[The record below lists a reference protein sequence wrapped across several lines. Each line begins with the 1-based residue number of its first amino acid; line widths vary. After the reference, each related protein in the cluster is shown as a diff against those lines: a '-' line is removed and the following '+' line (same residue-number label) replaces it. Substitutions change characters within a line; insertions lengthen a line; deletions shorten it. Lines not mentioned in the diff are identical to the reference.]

1 MIIRSASNERTE
13 PLRRQLMR
21 LTTPIFIEI
30 ALVVLVGFVDMLMLS
45 SCGDG
50 AVAAVGL
57 ASQMVTL
64 VFLVYRFAASGVAVV
79 CAQYH
84 GAGLRKRL
92 VQVVGVALVFN
103 ALLGFVVSA
112 LLYFNAEAILRMMGL
127 REGLMAEGAAYLRIT
142 GAFSFFQAIGFT
154 FSSSLRSVD
163 RVRSPMVAT
172 AVANIVNVVGNYFL
186 IYGHCGCPALGVVG
200 AAWATAASQ
209 CVSMAILMVHHTR
222 VHIRRYPRVW
232 FRPFPWREFA
242 GIFRIGLP
250 AIGEE
255 LSYCLSQAVTIYFI
269 NKISTEALTTRTYVA
284 NSVMFTYLFG
294 MSAIQAG
301 DILVGHLVG
310 QRRYK
315 AAYLLGNFF
324 YRRALAVTLCCSG
337 ALALVGPSVLR
348 LLTQNAEIIRMGTV
362 LFWIDCVL
370 EIGRVRNI
378 FACGTLRAAGDVL
391 YPMVIGVSFQ
401 WVVAVGVFWLFAIPM
416 GFGLVGAWC
425 AFLLDENLR
434 GCILIRRWH
443 AKAWIGKS
451 LA

>member
-1 MIIRSASNERTE
+1 ME

-21 LTTPIFIEI
+21 LTIPIFMEI
-30 ALVVLVGFVDMLMLS
+30 ALVALVGFVDRFMLS

-57 ASQMVTL
+57 ASQIVML

-92 VQVVGVALVFN
+92 VEAVGVALIFN
-103 ALLGFVVSA
+103 ALLGFGVSA
-112 LLYFNAEAILRMMGL
+112 FLCLNAETILRMMGL
-127 REGLMAEGAAYLRIT
+127 REELMAEGAAYLRIT
-142 GAFSFFQAIGFT
+142 GAFSFFQALGFT

-172 AVANIVNVVGNYFL
+172 AVANIVNVVGNYLL

-209 CVSMAILMVHHTR
+209 GVSMMILLVHHTR

-232 FRPFPWREFA
+232 FRSFPWREFT
-242 GIFRIGLP
+242 GIFKIGLP

-255 LSYCLSQAVTIYFI
+255 MSYCLSQAVTIYFI
-269 NKISTEALTTRTYVA
+269 NQISTEALTTRTYVA

-294 MSAIQAG
+294 VSAIQAG
-301 DILVGHLVG
+301 DILVGHLIG
-310 QRRYK
+310 QHRDNV
-315 AAYLLGNFF
+315 AYLLGNFF
-324 YRRALAVTLCCSG
+324 YRRAMAVSLCCSG
-337 ALALVGPSVLR
+337 ALALAGPWVLGI
-348 LLTQNAEIIRMGTV
+348 LTQNSEIIRLGTI

-370 EIGRVRNI
+370 EIGRIRNI
-378 FACGTLRAAGDVL
+378 FACWTLRAAGDVI
-391 YPMVIGVSFQ
+391 YPMTVGITFQ
-401 WVVAVGVFWLFAIPM
+401 WVIAVGVFWVVAIPL
-416 GFGLVGAWC
+416 GFGLVGAWVVF
-425 AFLLDENLR
+425 AIDENVR
-434 GCILIRRWH
+434 GCILLRRWH
-443 AKAWIGKS
+443 AKAWFGKS

>member
-1 MIIRSASNERTE
+1 
-13 PLRRQLMR
+13 MR
-21 LTTPIFIEI
+21 LTIPIFMEI
-30 ALVVLVGFVDMLMLS
+30 ALVALVGFVDMLMLS

-57 ASQMVTL
+57 ASQIIML

-103 ALLGFVVSA
+103 ALLGLAVSA
-112 LLYFNAEAILRMMGL
+112 FLYLNAEAILRMMGL
-127 REGLMAEGAAYLRIT
+127 REELMAEGSAYLRIT
-142 GAFSFFQAIGFT
+142 GAFSFFQALGFA

-209 CVSMAILMVHHTR
+209 GVSMTILLVHHTR

-242 GIFRIGLP
+242 GIFKIGLP

-255 LSYCLSQAVTIYFI
+255 ISYCLSQAVTIYFI
-269 NKISTEALTTRTYVA
+269 NQISTEALTTRTYVSH
-284 NSVMFTYLFG
+284 SVMFTYLFAV
-294 MSAIQAG
+294 SAIQAG
-301 DILVGHLVG
+301 DILVGHLIG
-310 QRRYK
+310 QHRYN

-324 YRRALAVTLCCSG
+324 YRRALAVSLCCSG
-337 ALALVGPSVLR
+337 ALAIVGPWVLG
-348 LLTQNAEIIRMGTV
+348 LLTQNSEIICLGTI

-378 FACGTLRAAGDVL
+378 FACGTLRAAGDVI
-391 YPMVIGVSFQ
+391 YPMTVGITFQ
-401 WVVAVGVFWLFAIPM
+401 WVIAVGVFWVVAIPL
-416 GFGLVGAWC
+416 GFGLVGAW
-425 AFLLDENLR
+425 ATFALDENVR
-434 GCILIRRWH
+434 GCILLRRWH
-443 AKAWIGKS
+443 AKSWYGKS

>member
-1 MIIRSASNERTE
+1 MH
-13 PLRRQLMR
+13 
-21 LTTPIFIEI
+21 LTIPIFMEI

-57 ASQMVTL
+57 ASQIVML

-103 ALLGFVVSA
+103 ALLGLGVSA

-127 REGLMAEGAAYLRIT
+127 REELMAEGAAYLRIT
-142 GAFSFFQAIGFT
+142 GAFSFFQAMGFT
-154 FSSSLRSVD
+154 FSASLRSVD

-172 AVANIVNVVGNYFL
+172 AVANVVNVVGNYLL

-200 AAWATAASQ
+200 AAWATATSQ
-209 CVSMAILMVHHTR
+209 GVSMAILLVHHTK
-222 VHIRRYPRVW
+222 VHIRRYPLAW

-242 GIFRIGLP
+242 GIFKIGLP

-255 LSYCLSQAVTIYFI
+255 MSYCLSQAVTIYFI
-269 NKISTEALTTRTYVA
+269 NQISTEALTTRTYVS

-324 YRRALAVTLCCSG
+324 YRRALAVSLCCSG
-337 ALALVGPSVLR
+337 ALALVGPWVLG
-348 LLTQNAEIIRMGTV
+348 LLTQNSEIIRLGTV

-378 FACGTLRAAGDVL
+378 FACGTLRATGDVL
-391 YPMVIGVSFQ
+391 YPMVIGITFQ
-401 WVVAVGVFWLFAIPM
+401 WVIAVGLFWVVAIPL
-416 GFGLVGAWC
+416 GFGLIGAW
-425 AFLLDENLR
+425 AVFVLDENVR

-443 AKAWIGKS
+443 DKAWIGKS

>member
-1 MIIRSASNERTE
+1 MH
-13 PLRRQLMR
+13 
-21 LTTPIFIEI
+21 LTIPIFMEI

-57 ASQMVTL
+57 ASQIVML
-64 VFLVYRFAASGVAVV
+64 VFLVYRFASSGAAVV

-103 ALLGFVVSA
+103 AALGFVVSA
-112 LLYFNAEAILRMMGL
+112 LLFFNAESIMRLMGL
-127 REGLMAEGAAYLRIT
+127 REELMAEGAAYLRIA
-142 GAFSFFQAIGFT
+142 GAFSFFQAVGFT
-154 FSSSLRSVD
+154 FSASLRSVD

-172 AVANIVNVVGNYFL
+172 AVANIVNVVGNYLF
-186 IYGHCGCPALGVVG
+186 ISGHCGCPALGVAG

-209 CVSMAILMVHHTR
+209 CVSMTILLVHHTR
-222 VHIRRYPRVW
+222 VHIHRYPLAW
-232 FRPFPWREFA
+232 FRVFPWREFA
-242 GIFRIGLP
+242 GIFKIGLP

-269 NKISTEALTTRTYVA
+269 NRISTEALTTRTYVS

-310 QRRYK
+310 QHRYK
-315 AAYLLGNFF
+315 TAYLLGTYF
-324 YRRALAVTLCCSG
+324 YRLSLAVSLCCSG
-337 ALALVGPSVLR
+337 ALAVVGPWVLG
-348 LLTQNAEIIRMGTV
+348 LLTRNSEIVRLGTV

-370 EIGRVRNI
+370 EVGRIRNI
-378 FACGTLRAAGDVL
+378 FACGTLRATGDVI
-391 YPMVIGVSFQ
+391 YPMVVGVTFQ
-401 WVVAVGVFWLFAIPM
+401 WVIAVGVFWVCAIPL
-416 GFGLVGAWC
+416 GFGLVGAWV
-425 AFLLDENLR
+425 AFTIDENVR

-443 AKAWIGKS
+443 AKAWMGKS

>member
-1 MIIRSASNERTE
+1 M
-13 PLRRQLMR
+13 
-21 LTTPIFIEI
+21 
-30 ALVVLVGFVDMLMLS
+30 
-45 SCGDG
+45 
-50 AVAAVGL
+50 AAVGL
-57 ASQMVTL
+57 ASQIVML

-92 VQVVGVALVFN
+92 VQVVGVALIFN
-103 ALLGFVVSA
+103 AVLGLGVSA
-112 LLYFNAEAILRMMGL
+112 LLYSNAEAILRMMGL
-127 REGLMAEGAAYLRIT
+127 REELMSDGAAYLRIT
-142 GAFSFFQAIGFT
+142 GAFSFFQAMGFT

-172 AVANIVNVVGNYFL
+172 AIANIVNVVGNYLL
-186 IYGHCGCPALGVVG
+186 IYGYCGFPALGVVG

-209 CVSMAILMVHHTR
+209 GVSMSILLWHHTS
-222 VHIRRYPRVW
+222 VHIRRYPLVW

-255 LSYCLSQAVTIYFI
+255 LSYCLSQAVAIYFI
-269 NKISTEALTTRTYVA
+269 NQISTEALTTRTYVS
-284 NSVMFTYLFG
+284 NSVVFTYLFG

-324 YRRALAVTLCCSG
+324 YRRAMAVALCCSG
-337 ALALVGPSVLR
+337 VLALVGPWVLG
-348 LLTQNAEIIRMGTV
+348 LLTQNSEIIRLGSI

-378 FACGTLRAAGDVL
+378 FACGTLRATGDVL
-391 YPMVIGVSFQ
+391 YPMVIGVTFQ
-401 WVVAVGVFWLFAIPM
+401 WLIAVGVFWVVTIPL
-416 GFGLVGAWC
+416 GFGLVGAW
-425 AFLLDENLR
+425 AVFVLDENVR

-443 AKAWIGKS
+443 AKAWTGKS

>member
-1 MIIRSASNERTE
+1 MH
-13 PLRRQLMR
+13 
-21 LTTPIFIEI
+21 LTVPIFMEI

-57 ASQMVTL
+57 ASQIVML

-92 VQVVGVALVFN
+92 IQVVGVALIFN
-103 ALLGFVVSA
+103 AVLGLGVSA

-127 REGLMAEGAAYLRIT
+127 REDLLTEGSAYLRIT
-142 GAFSFFQAIGFT
+142 GAFSFFQALGFT
-154 FSSSLRSVD
+154 FSASLRSVD

-172 AVANIVNVVGNYFL
+172 AVANVVNVVGNYLL
-186 IYGHCGCPALGVVG
+186 IYGHCGFPALGVVG
-200 AAWATAASQ
+200 AAWATASSQ
-209 CVSMAILMVHHTR
+209 VVSMSILLVHHTK
-222 VHIRRYPRVW
+222 VHIRRYPLVW

-242 GIFRIGLP
+242 GIFKIGLP

-255 LSYCLSQAVTIYFI
+255 MSYCLSQAVTIYFI
-269 NKISTEALTTRTYVA
+269 NQISTDALTTRTYVS

-310 QRRYK
+310 RRRYK

-324 YRRALAVTLCCSG
+324 YRWALSVSLCCSG
-337 ALALVGPSVLR
+337 VLAFAGPWVLG
-348 LLTQNAEIIRMGTV
+348 LLTQNDEIIRLGTI
-362 LFWIDCVL
+362 LFWVDCVL
-370 EIGRVRNI
+370 EIGRIRNI

-391 YPMVIGVSFQ
+391 YPMVVGVTFQ
-401 WVVAVGVFWLFAIPM
+401 WVIAVGVFWVVAIPL
-416 GFGLVGAWC
+416 GFGLVGAWIV
-425 AFLLDENLR
+425 FLIDENVR

-443 AKAWIGKS
+443 ARAWIGKS

>member
-1 MIIRSASNERTE
+1 
-13 PLRRQLMR
+13 MR
-21 LTTPIFIEI
+21 LTIPIFMEI
-30 ALVVLVGFVDMLMLS
+30 ALVALVGFVDMLMLS

-57 ASQMVTL
+57 VSQIVML

-92 VQVVGVALVFN
+92 VQVVGIALIFN
-103 ALLGFVVSA
+103 ALLGLGVSA
-112 LLYFNAEAILRMMGL
+112 LLYLNAEAILQMMGL
-127 REGLMAEGAAYLRIT
+127 REELMAEGAAYLRIT
-142 GAFSFFQAIGFT
+142 GAFTFFQALGFT
-154 FSSSLRSVD
+154 LSSSLRSVD

-172 AVANIVNVVGNYFL
+172 AVANVVNVVGNDLL

-200 AAWATAASQ
+200 AAWATVASQ
-209 CVSMAILMVHHTR
+209 GVSMAILLVHHTR

-242 GIFRIGLP
+242 AIFKIGLP

-255 LSYCLSQAVTIYFI
+255 MSYCLSQAVTIYFI
-269 NKISTEALTTRTYVA
+269 NQISTEALTTRTYVS

-294 MSAIQAG
+294 VSAIQAG

-310 QRRYK
+310 RHRYK

-324 YRRALAVTLCCSG
+324 YRRALAVSLCCSG
-337 ALALVGPSVLR
+337 ALALAGPWVLG
-348 LLTQNAEIIRMGTV
+348 LLTLNNEIIRLGTI

-370 EIGRVRNI
+370 EIGRVRTI
-378 FACGTLRAAGDVL
+378 FACWTLRAIGDVI
-391 YPMVIGVSFQ
+391 YPMAVGITFQ
-401 WVVAVGVFWLFAIPM
+401 WVIAVGLFWVVAIPL
-416 GFGLVGAWC
+416 GFGLVGAWIVF
-425 AFLLDENLR
+425 ALDENVR
-434 GCILIRRWH
+434 GCILVRRWH
-443 AKAWIGKS
+443 VRAWMGKS

>member
-1 MIIRSASNERTE
+1 
-13 PLRRQLMR
+13 MR
-21 LTTPIFIEI
+21 LTIPIFMEI
-30 ALVVLVGFVDMLMLS
+30 ALVALVGFVDMLMLS

-57 ASQMVTL
+57 VSQIVML

-92 VQVVGVALVFN
+92 VQVVGIALTFN
-103 ALLGFVVSA
+103 ALLGLGVSA
-112 LLYFNAEAILRMMGL
+112 LLYLNAEAILKMMGL
-127 REGLMAEGAAYLRIT
+127 REELMAEGAAYLRIT
-142 GAFSFFQAIGFT
+142 GAFTFFQALGFT

-172 AVANIVNVVGNYFL
+172 AVANVVNVAGNYLL
-186 IYGHCGCPALGVVG
+186 IYGHCGCPSLGVVG
-200 AAWATAASQ
+200 AAWATVASQ
-209 CVSMAILMVHHTR
+209 GVSMAILLVHHTR

-242 GIFRIGLP
+242 AIFKIGLP

-255 LSYCLSQAVTIYFI
+255 MSYCLSQAVTIYFI
-269 NKISTEALTTRTYVA
+269 NQISTEALTTRTYVS

-310 QRRYK
+310 RHRYK

-324 YRRALAVTLCCSG
+324 YRRALAVSLCCSG
-337 ALALVGPSVLR
+337 ALALAGPWVLG
-348 LLTQNAEIIRMGTV
+348 LLTQNREIVFLGTI

-370 EIGRVRNI
+370 EIGRGRPTR
-378 FACGTLRAAGDVL
+378 ACWTLRAAGEV
-391 YPMVIGVSFQ
+391 VSPRAGGITFQ
-401 WVVAVGVFWLFAIPM
+401 WVIAVGMFWVVAIPL
-416 GFGLVGAWC
+416 GFGLVGAWVVF
-425 AFLLDENLR
+425 ALDENVR
-434 GCILIRRWH
+434 GCILVRRWH
-443 AKAWIGKS
+443 VRAWMGKS

>member
-1 MIIRSASNERTE
+1 
-13 PLRRQLMR
+13 MR
-21 LTTPIFIEI
+21 LTIPIFMEI
-30 ALVVLVGFVDMLMLS
+30 ALVVLVSFVDMLMLS

-57 ASQMVTL
+57 ASQIVML

-92 VQVVGVALVFN
+92 IQVVGVALIFN
-103 ALLGFVVSA
+103 AVLGLGVSA
-112 LLYFNAEAILRMMGL
+112 MLYFNADTILRLMGL
-127 REGLMAEGAAYLRIT
+127 REELMAEGAAYLRIT
-142 GAFSFFQAIGFT
+142 GAFSFFQALGFT
-154 FSSSLRSVD
+154 FSASLRSVD

-172 AVANIVNVVGNYFL
+172 AVANIVNVVGNYLL

-209 CVSMAILMVHHTR
+209 VVSMSILMVHHTK
-222 VHIRRYPRVW
+222 VHIRRYPLVW
-232 FRPFPWREFA
+232 FRPFPWREFV

-269 NKISTEALTTRTYVA
+269 NQISTEALTTRTYVA

-324 YRRALAVTLCCSG
+324 YRRALAVSLCCSG
-337 ALALVGPSVLR
+337 ALALVGPWVLG
-348 LLTQNAEIIRMGTV
+348 LLTQNNEIIRLGTI

-391 YPMVIGVSFQ
+391 YPMVVGITFQ
-401 WVVAVGVFWLFAIPM
+401 WVIAVGVFWVFTIPL
-416 GFGLVGAWC
+416 GFGLVGAWIV
-425 AFLLDENLR
+425 FVFDENIR

-443 AKAWIGKS
+443 AKAWMGKS

>member
-1 MIIRSASNERTE
+1 MH
-13 PLRRQLMR
+13 
-21 LTTPIFIEI
+21 LTVPIFMEI

-57 ASQMVTL
+57 ASQIVML

-92 VQVVGVALVFN
+92 IQVVGVALIFN
-103 ALLGFVVSA
+103 AVLGLGVSA

-127 REGLMAEGAAYLRIT
+127 REDLLTEGAAYLRIT
-142 GAFSFFQAIGFT
+142 GAFSFFQALGFT
-154 FSSSLRSVD
+154 FSASLRSVD

-172 AVANIVNVVGNYFL
+172 AVANVVNVVGNYLL
-186 IYGHCGCPALGVVG
+186 IYGHCGFPALGVVG
-200 AAWATAASQ
+200 AAWATASSQ
-209 CVSMAILMVHHTR
+209 VVSMSILLVHHTK
-222 VHIRRYPRVW
+222 VHIRRYPLVW

-242 GIFRIGLP
+242 GIFKIGLP

-255 LSYCLSQAVTIYFI
+255 MSYCLSQAVTIYFI
-269 NKISTEALTTRTYVA
+269 NQISTDALTTRTYVS

-310 QRRYK
+310 RRRYK

-324 YRRALAVTLCCSG
+324 YRWALSVSLCCSG
-337 ALALVGPSVLR
+337 VLAFAGPWVLG
-348 LLTQNAEIIRMGTV
+348 LLTQNDEIIRLGTI
-362 LFWIDCVL
+362 LFWVDCVL
-370 EIGRVRNI
+370 EIGRIRNI

-391 YPMVIGVSFQ
+391 YPMVVGVTFQ
-401 WVVAVGVFWLFAIPM
+401 WVIAVGVFWVVAIPL
-416 GFGLVGAWC
+416 GFGLVGAWIV
-425 AFLLDENLR
+425 FLIDENVR

>member
-1 MIIRSASNERTE
+1 ME

-21 LTTPIFIEI
+21 LTIPIFMEI
-30 ALVVLVGFVDMLMLS
+30 ALVALVGFVDMFMLS

-57 ASQMVTL
+57 ASQIVML

-92 VQVVGVALVFN
+92 VEAVGVALIFN
-103 ALLGFVVSA
+103 ALLGFGVSA
-112 LLYFNAEAILRMMGL
+112 FLCLNAETILRMMGL
-127 REGLMAEGAAYLRIT
+127 REELMAEGAAYLRIT
-142 GAFSFFQAIGFT
+142 GAFSFFQALGFT

-172 AVANIVNVVGNYFL
+172 AVANIVNVVGNYLL

-209 CVSMAILMVHHTR
+209 GVSMMILLVHHTR

-232 FRPFPWREFA
+232 FRPFPWREFT
-242 GIFRIGLP
+242 GIFKIGLP

-255 LSYCLSQAVTIYFI
+255 MSYCLSQAVTIYFI
-269 NKISTEALTTRTYVA
+269 NQISTEALTTRTYVA

-294 MSAIQAG
+294 VSAIQAG
-301 DILVGHLVG
+301 DILVGHLIG
-310 QRRYK
+310 QHRDNV
-315 AAYLLGNFF
+315 AYLLGNFF
-324 YRRALAVTLCCSG
+324 YRRAMAVSLCCSG
-337 ALALVGPSVLR
+337 ALALAGPWVLGI
-348 LLTQNAEIIRMGTV
+348 LTLNSEIIRLGTI

-370 EIGRVRNI
+370 EIGRIRNI
-378 FACGTLRAAGDVL
+378 FACWTLRAAGDVI
-391 YPMVIGVSFQ
+391 YPMTVGITFQ
-401 WVVAVGVFWLFAIPM
+401 WVIAVGVFWVVAIPL
-416 GFGLVGAWC
+416 GFGLVGAWVVF
-425 AFLLDENLR
+425 AIDENVR
-434 GCILIRRWH
+434 GCILLRRWH
-443 AKAWIGKS
+443 AKAWFGKS

>member
-1 MIIRSASNERTE
+1 MH
-13 PLRRQLMR
+13 
-21 LTTPIFIEI
+21 LTVPIFMEI

-57 ASQMVTL
+57 ASQIVTL

-92 VQVVGVALVFN
+92 IQVVGVALIFN
-103 ALLGFVVSA
+103 ALLGLGVSA
-112 LLYFNAEAILRMMGL
+112 LLHFNAEAILRMMGL
-127 REGLMAEGAAYLRIT
+127 REGLLTQGAAYLRIT
-142 GAFSFFQAIGFT
+142 GAFSFFQALGFT
-154 FSSSLRSVD
+154 FSASLRSVD

-172 AVANIVNVVGNYFL
+172 AVANVVNVVGNYLL
-186 IYGHCGCPALGVVG
+186 IYGHCGFPALGVVG
-200 AAWATAASQ
+200 AAWATASSQ
-209 CVSMAILMVHHTR
+209 VVSMSILLVHHTK
-222 VHIRRYPRVW
+222 VHIRRYPLVW

-242 GIFRIGLP
+242 GIFKIGLP

-255 LSYCLSQAVTIYFI
+255 MSYCLSQAVTIYFI
-269 NKISTEALTTRTYVA
+269 NQISTDALTTRTYVS

-294 MSAIQAG
+294 LSAIQAG

-310 QRRYK
+310 RRRYK

-324 YRRALAVTLCCSG
+324 YRRALSVSLCCSG
-337 ALALVGPSVLR
+337 VLAFAGPWVLG
-348 LLTQNAEIIRMGTV
+348 LLTQNGEIIRLGTI
-362 LFWIDCVL
+362 LFWVDCVL
-370 EIGRVRNI
+370 EIGRIRNI

-391 YPMVIGVSFQ
+391 YPMVVGVSFQ
-401 WVVAVGVFWLFAIPM
+401 WVIAVGVFWVVAIPL
-416 GFGLVGAWC
+416 GFGLVGAWIV
-425 AFLLDENLR
+425 FLIDENVR

>member
-1 MIIRSASNERTE
+1 MH
-13 PLRRQLMR
+13 
-21 LTTPIFIEI
+21 LTIPIFMEI
-30 ALVVLVGFVDMLMLS
+30 ALVALVGFVDMLMLS

-57 ASQMVTL
+57 ASQIVVL

-103 ALLGFVVSA
+103 AALGFVVSA
-112 LLYFNAEAILRMMGL
+112 SLYFNAEAILRMMGL
-127 REGLMAEGAAYLRIT
+127 REELMADGAAYLRIVGT
-142 GAFSFFQAIGFT
+142 FSFFQALGFT
-154 FSSSLRSVD
+154 FSASLRSVD
-163 RVRSPMVAT
+163 RVKSPMVAT
-172 AVANIVNVVGNYFL
+172 AVANVVNVVGNYL
-186 IYGHCGCPALGVVG
+186 VIYGHCGCPALGVVG

-209 CVSMAILMVHHTR
+209 VVSMTILMVHHTR
-222 VHIRRYPRVW
+222 VHIRRYPWAW
-232 FRPFPWREFA
+232 FRVFPWREFM
-242 GIFRIGLP
+242 GIFKIGLP

-255 LSYCLSQAVTIYFI
+255 MSYCLSQAVTIYFI
-269 NKISTEALTTRTYVA
+269 NQISTDALTTRTYVA
-284 NSVMFTYLFG
+284 RSVMFTYLFG

-310 QRRYK
+310 KHHYR

-337 ALALVGPSVLR
+337 TLAVAGPWVLGLLTENAGILR
-348 LLTQNAEIIRMGTV
+348 LGTII
-362 LFWIDCVL
+362 FWIDCVL

-378 FACGTLRAAGDVL
+378 FSCGTLRAAGDVI
-391 YPMVIGVSFQ
+391 YPMVVGVTFQ
-401 WVVAVGVFWLFAIPM
+401 WVIAVGVFWVVAIPL
-416 GFGLVGAWC
+416 GLGLVGAWVV
-425 AFLLDENLR
+425 FLIDENVR

-443 AKAWIGKS
+443 ARSWAGKS

>member
-1 MIIRSASNERTE
+1 MH
-13 PLRRQLMR
+13 
-21 LTTPIFIEI
+21 LTVPIFMEI

-57 ASQMVTL
+57 ASQIVML

-92 VQVVGVALVFN
+92 IQVVGVALIFN
-103 ALLGFVVSA
+103 AVLGLGVSA

-127 REGLMAEGAAYLRIT
+127 REDLLTEGAAYLRIT
-142 GAFSFFQAIGFT
+142 GAFSFFQALGFT
-154 FSSSLRSVD
+154 FSASLRSVD

-172 AVANIVNVVGNYFL
+172 AVANVVNVVGNYLL
-186 IYGHCGCPALGVVG
+186 IYGHCGFPALGVVG
-200 AAWATAASQ
+200 AAWATASSQ
-209 CVSMAILMVHHTR
+209 VVSMSILLVHHTK
-222 VHIRRYPRVW
+222 VHIRRYPLVW

-242 GIFRIGLP
+242 GIFKIGLP

-255 LSYCLSQAVTIYFI
+255 MSYCLSQAVTIYFI
-269 NKISTEALTTRTYVA
+269 NQISTDALTTRTYVS

-310 QRRYK
+310 RRRYK

-324 YRRALAVTLCCSG
+324 YRWALSVSLCCSG
-337 ALALVGPSVLR
+337 VLAFAGPWVLG
-348 LLTQNAEIIRMGTV
+348 LLTQNGEIIRLGTI
-362 LFWIDCVL
+362 LFWVDCVL
-370 EIGRVRNI
+370 EIGRIRNI

-391 YPMVIGVSFQ
+391 YPMVVGVTFQ
-401 WVVAVGVFWLFAIPM
+401 WVIAVGVFWVVAIPL
-416 GFGLVGAWC
+416 GFGLVGAWIV
-425 AFLLDENLR
+425 FLIDENVR

-443 AKAWIGKS
+443 ARAWIGKS

>member
-1 MIIRSASNERTE
+1 
-13 PLRRQLMR
+13 MR
-21 LTTPIFIEI
+21 LTIPIFMEI

-57 ASQMVTL
+57 ASQIVTL

-103 ALLGFVVSA
+103 ALLGLGVSA
-112 LLYFNAEAILRMMGL
+112 LLYLNAEAILRMMGL
-127 REGLMAEGAAYLRIT
+127 REGLLAEGTAYLRIT
-142 GAFSFFQAIGFT
+142 GAFSFFQALGFT

-172 AVANIVNVVGNYFL
+172 AVANVVNVIGNYLL
-186 IYGHCGCPALGVVG
+186 IYGRCGCPALGVVG
-200 AAWATAASQ
+200 AAWATAASYG
-209 CVSMAILMVHHTR
+209 VSLAILLVHHAK
-222 VHIRRYPRVW
+222 VHIRRYPRAW

-269 NKISTEALTTRTYVA
+269 NQISTEALTTRTYVS
-284 NSVMFTYLFG
+284 NSVMFTFLFG
-294 MSAIQAG
+294 LSAIQAG

-310 QRRYK
+310 QRRYR

-324 YRRALAVTLCCSG
+324 YRRALAVSLCCSG
-337 ALALVGPSVLR
+337 ALALAGPWVLG
-348 LLTQNAEIIRMGTV
+348 LLTQNAGIVRLGTA

-378 FACGTLRAAGDVL
+378 FACGTLRAAGDVI
-391 YPMVIGVSFQ
+391 YPMVVGVTFQ
-401 WVVAVGVFWLFAIPM
+401 WVIAVGLFWVAAIPL
-416 GFGLVGAWC
+416 GFGLVGAW
-425 AFLLDENLR
+425 AVFALDENVR
-434 GCILIRRWH
+434 GVILIRRWH
-443 AKAWIGKS
+443 ARAWVGKS